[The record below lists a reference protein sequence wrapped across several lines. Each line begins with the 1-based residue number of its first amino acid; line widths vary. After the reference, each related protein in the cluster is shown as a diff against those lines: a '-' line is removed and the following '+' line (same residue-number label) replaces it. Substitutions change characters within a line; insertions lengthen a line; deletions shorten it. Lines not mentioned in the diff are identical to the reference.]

1 MLAFPIFQKIY
12 TRASHTIKSPS
23 RLLRSPRLARALTSR
38 SDLVLSPVADLLLE
52 DLGLLL
58 DGAEAVLD
66 GIVGGAEVGGDVA
79 NVDLGSWLAI
89 LLLSRLG

>member
-1 MLAFPIFQKIY
+1 MG
-12 TRASHTIKSPS
+12 TS
-23 RLLRSPRLARALTSR
+23 RLLRRPRLARALTSR
-38 SDLVLSPVADLLLE
+38 SHFVLRAVADLLLE

-79 NVDLGSWLAI
+79 NVDLSCGQRFRSSA
-89 LLLSRLG
+89 SGAERSSQK